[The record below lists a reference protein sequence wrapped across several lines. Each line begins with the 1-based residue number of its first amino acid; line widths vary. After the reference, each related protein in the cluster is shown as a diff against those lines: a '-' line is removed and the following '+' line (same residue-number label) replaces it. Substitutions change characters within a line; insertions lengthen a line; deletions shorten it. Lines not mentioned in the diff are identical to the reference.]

1 MIHELREGIY
11 FIFPKRTAHVTD
23 DLYYRAIVHESSSC
37 LYNKSE
43 DYDDDNFVQC
53 IRSKSYSNQNKP
65 TRILSREIKIVR
77 NLKNKSN
84 LKFTKTLSQ
93 KSIGLRI

>member
-23 DLYYRAIVHESSSC
+23 DLYYRAIVQESSSC
-37 LYNKSE
+37 LYCKSE
-43 DYDDDNFVQC
+43 VYDDDNFVQC
-53 IRSKSYSNQNKP
+53 IRSKSCSSQNKP

-84 LKFTKTLSQ
+84 CKFAKTLRQ
-93 KSIGLRI
+93 KSIGLRR